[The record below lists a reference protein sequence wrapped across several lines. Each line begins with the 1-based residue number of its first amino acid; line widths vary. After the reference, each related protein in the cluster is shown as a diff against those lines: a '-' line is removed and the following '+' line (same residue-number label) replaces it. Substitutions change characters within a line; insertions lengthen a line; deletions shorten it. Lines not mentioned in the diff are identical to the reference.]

1 MTPMMYAALLSGRET
16 AMVLMRAGCDTNVLA
31 SDGFTAL
38 FCALESGDAMIAE
51 LLAETTRAG
60 EDRGLERE
68 AGVRFTI

>member
-1 MTPMMYAALLSGRET
+1 MTPMMYAALLGALET
-16 AMVLMRAGCDTNVLA
+16 AMVLMRAGCDPNVLDN
-31 SDGFTAL
+31 DGATAL
-38 FCALESGDAMIAE
+38 SCALQSGDAVIAE